1 MPKRPNERAIDREL
15 RRPSK
20 GTFQGHPGI
29 KTMVG
34 LFRTADR
41 AKHLV
46 ARLMREHDLTL
57 SQFEVLRILRDSDRK
72 MTVVELTGLML
83 HPTPAMTGV
92 LDRLERDALVER
104 ERGVED
110 RRLVHVR
117 LLRKGKSLVK
127 RLDKPMDDL
136 HAQFVAGLSA
146 GERATL
152 DSLLQK
158 VRDAI
163 PD

>member
-1 MPKRPNERAIDREL
+1 MPDNPSERAIDREL

-20 GTFQGHPGI
+20 GAFQGHPGI

-34 LFRTADR
+34 LYRTADR

-57 SQFEVLRILRDSDRK
+57 SQAEVLRILRDSDRK

-92 LDRLERDALVER
+92 LDRLERDGLVER
-104 ERGVED
+104 ERSVED
-110 RRLVHVR
+110 RRLVHVK
-117 LLRKGKSLVK
+117 LLRKGRSLVK
-127 RLDKPMDDL
+127 RLDKPMNDL
-136 HAQFVAGLSA
+136 HSRFVAVLSA
-146 GERATL
+146 DERATL
-152 DSLLQK
+152 ELLLQK
-158 VRDAI
+158 VRDAL